1 MALSF
6 DLLCRVAAYVGN
18 SAPRCVSHIWDA
30 AFASQVGNVVCRGA
44 ASLRRAVRGVGARH
58 ATGVCLLT
66 NHEHDTAVAWQW
78 SAPCLW
84 GERDSRLVFSGP
96 APTVAEVAERLHGH
110 APRFRGFEHT
120 ARWQHPETVETLD
133 LRLDGATYGRRGLRA
148 LQHIFDVPWPLLRDL
163 RVSAVELGDVDVR
176 FKDYREVVKLAAVV
190 VRRAPQLRALS
201 VHVLTYY
208 NRGGVFSDFIQ
219 LLRERPL
226 ERVSLGLRKPE
237 VH

>member
-1 MALSF
+1 
-6 DLLCRVAAYVGN
+6 
-18 SAPRCVSHIWDA
+18 
-30 AFASQVGNVVCRGA
+30 
-44 ASLRRAVRGVGARH
+44 
-58 ATGVCLLT
+58 
-66 NHEHDTAVAWQW
+66 
-78 SAPCLW
+78 
-84 GERDSRLVFSGP
+84 
-96 APTVAEVAERLHGH
+96 
-110 APRFRGFEHT
+110 
-120 ARWQHPETVETLD
+120 
-133 LRLDGATYGRRGLRA
+133 
-148 LQHIFDVPWPLLRDL
+148 
-163 RVSAVELGDVDVR
+163 VSAVELGDVDVR